1 MIIKF
6 IQPDVK
12 ILKYNMEDCGIEK
25 KKKNTPTNKQT
36 NKRDAI

>member
-12 ILKYNMEDCGIEK
+12 ILKYNMEGSGIEK
-25 KKKNTPTNKQT
+25 KNSPTIKQT
-36 NKRDAI
+36 NK